1 MSNMS
6 DAQIEFNHQSDGWHL
21 ASFQPALEADEEL
34 HNFFDNFDTGNE
46 NDGYFAPIEVRFK
59 SHITF
64 EGFTSLNGESDIQVT
79 YNENLKP
86 CDDAYPSNKCF
97 VRITKSVDEVTSSPS
112 IFISYGYHLHQ
123 LKKSACQSKRL
134 KIEFF
139 IQAKGFEGIGLGN
152 EDIEQ
157 IESQKLLIRQNQ
169 QPVATQCHTEL
180 RNSLGQLFVAPL
192 LHEVENMQG
201 QNTNCDISF
210 IRRPSGCC
218 KISENA
224 TCAETLEI
232 LIKLIIISNMFPGY
246 HMHQLLVK
254 KEPLNQS
261 EIIEKIK
268 TEMEKIFKVN
278 VVIDSINGKNPASFD
293 YRQINFIKISCSTS
307 STTIAK

>member
-169 QPVATQCHTEL
+169 QPVATQCHREV
-180 RNSLGQLFVAPL
+180 RNSLEQLFIAPL
-192 LHEVENMQG
+192 MHEDENMQR
-201 QNTNCDISF
+201 QNTNCDIDF
-210 IRRPSGCC
+210 LRRPAGCC
-218 KISENA
+218 GISENA
-224 TCAETLEI
+224 TCVP
-232 LIKLIIISNMFPGY
+232 IKLIIISDMFLGFY
-246 HMHQLLVK
+246 LHQLPVK
-254 KEPLNQS
+254 TKMLNKS
-261 EIIEKIK
+261 EI
-268 TEMEKIFKVN
+268 MEKIRNVMINKFKVN
-278 VVIDSINGKNPASFD
+278 VIIDSINGTKNTAPFD
-293 YRQINFIKISCSTS
+293 HRQINFIKICCSTS
-307 STTIAK
+307 STTISK